1 MTENQL
7 QTGRACRRLT
17 FLVVGVALGAA
28 AHFPECYAQFQGVP
42 VQGGFPQNPQAVP
55 YQPFNPQA
63 AQQPAQLQ
71 FRPQLGPQQ
80 IGSPQPGPGQF
91 AQQPFRPQ
99 YQQQFPLP
107 QQQFVPGQGPAPQVA
122 VQQSVMRMTTHQG
135 VHEMASRHPLCILI
149 GERIASHLIASETRD
164 EGPFQ
169 DVIMGAKI
177 QGNQRTNTRTRIDFV
192 DNPVA
197 IQMNVVLNGTTFSQ
211 TLSQVRQAAIQSAG
225 SVEFE
230 VAKQIEFN
238 GTQLSTRT
246 PSAFMRVHQ
255 QNLGAST
262 PMNQIP
268 LLGPLASSVVM
279 NAAEQ
284 RRPMTESIAAHRI
297 TQLVA
302 PTFNNR
308 LDSELVKL
316 NKLLSGD
323 LRNML
328 TQAQLYPSHIAT
340 KSTEE
345 AAMWGVA
352 FETAAPS
359 TANRPNIQQISTGTR
374 KVKALPTRQLLEA
387 PNLSGQGAQPANLP
401 NPFQLTGLDLRNQA
415 SMLIHESLIA
425 DLAERF
431 ELGGKDVPPELLNSV
446 LGNPATDK
454 PSPSVGTLVLA
465 TEKPITATITKGE
478 FLITVRAGFKPVIG
492 PEISTQEAVFAFNPV
507 LTDEH
512 IILKPELRSI
522 APVNQESKSTGILQM
537 AGEAMVRNAIEQKL
551 KEIKLPRMVNLP
563 RAEDQAP
570 LALRLKNL
578 TLAEGWMTCDYEVAG
593 NAVPRFSDAS
603 ETAIDVP
610 VTQ

>member
-1 MTENQL
+1 MTENKL
-7 QTGRACRRLT
+7 QPGRAFRQLT
-17 FLVVGVALGAA
+17 LMAFGIAASAA
-28 AHFPECYAQFQGVP
+28 AVLPECHAQIQSVP
-42 VQGGFPQNPQAVP
+42 VQGGFPQNQQAVP
-55 YQPFNPQA
+55 YRPFSPQP
-63 AQQPAQLQ
+63 AQQPAQMQ
-71 FRPQLGPQQ
+71 FRPQVAPQQ
-80 IGSPQPGPGQF
+80 FAPGQF
-91 AQQPFRPQ
+91 S
-99 YQQQFPLP
+99 QQQQSLVPRYP
-107 QQQFVPGQGPAPQVA
+107 QQQMMPGQGPMAQVA
-122 VQQSVMRMTTHQG
+122 VQQSVLRMTTHQG

-149 GERIASHLIASETRD
+149 GERIASHLIANETRD

-169 DVIMGAKI
+169 DEIMGARI
-177 QGNQRTNTRTRIDFV
+177 QGNQRTSTRTRIDFV

-197 IQMNVVLNGTTFSQ
+197 IQMNVVLNGMTFSQ

-230 VAKQIEFN
+230 VAKQIEFD
-238 GTQLSTRT
+238 GTRLSTRT
-246 PSAFMRVHQ
+246 PSAFMRVNQ

-262 PMNQIP
+262 PMNPIP

-316 NKLLSGD
+316 NKLLAVD

-359 TANRPNIQQISTGTR
+359 TANRPNIQQISTGVR
-374 KVKALPTRQLLEA
+374 KVKALPARQLLEA
-387 PNLSGQGAQPANLP
+387 PSLSGPESSPSANLP
-401 NPFQLTGLDLRNQA
+401 NPFRLTGVDLRNQA

-431 ELGGKDVPPELLNSV
+431 ELGGKDIQPELLNSV

-454 PSPSVGTLVLA
+454 PAPSVGTLVLDV
-465 TEKPITATITKGE
+465 ENPISATITSGE
-478 FLITVRAGFKPVIG
+478 FLITVRAGFKPVLG

-507 LTDEH
+507 LTEDH
-512 IILKPELRSI
+512 VTLKPELRTI
-522 APVNQESKSTGILQM
+522 TPANQKEKSTGILQM

-551 KEIKLPRMVNLP
+551 KEIKLPRVVNLP
-563 RAEDQAP
+563 RSEDQAP

-578 TLAEGWMTCDYEVAG
+578 TLADGWMTCDYEVSG
-593 NAVPRFSDAS
+593 NAVPQFSDAS
-603 ETAIDVP
+603 EAVVDAP
-610 VTQ
+610 ATQ